1 MTTNFERDSRSQV
14 KLLSNI
20 MGRETNYDLNT
31 ERWLLPNMSRNRQMK
46 NIVLSIRVP
55 EIKQEQLE
63 I

>member
-46 NIVLSIRVP
+46 NIVLSIRV
-55 EIKQEQLE
+55 L
-63 I
+63 